1 LAEEPALALAWFV
14 AEPQAIDEIRRSY
27 SILGVPPTASPEH
40 IRQRYLRLAQEWHPD
55 KWSGDPLAQWRATE
69 KMKPL
74 NEAYARI
81 KDAPLLA
88 ARTAGAANVGPAS
101 SGDSSETRAGEF
113 VVVFASRPLASN
125 LLIAGWLGIGLG
137 LYAFGDSILALFG
150 VTVIRESGAR
160 LDDIRALSRHAPD
173 DTAYGWQ
180 SWIVSFGD
188 AAERVLALRALFGLI
203 VASAGLAILRRQSWA
218 RTVLATACGVAVV
231 SGVIGVRS
239 LLRGDWV
246 RHTSV
251 PLEAVLLAAVA
262 AYILRL
268 LLSGRRHRSFY

>member
-1 LAEEPALALAWFV
+1 LQDDPRLVLAWFV

-27 SILGVPPTASPEH
+27 SILGVPPTASPEQ

-55 KWSGDPLAQWRATE
+55 KWSSDPLAQWRATE
-69 KMKPL
+69 KMKRL

-88 ARTAGAANVGPAS
+88 ERTAGASN
-101 SGDSSETRAGEF
+101 

-125 LLIAGWLGIGLG
+125 LLIAGWLGIALG
-137 LYAFGDSILALFG
+137 LYAFGDSILAVFG
-150 VTVIRESGAR
+150 VTLIRESGAR
-160 LDDIRALSRHAPD
+160 LDDIRALSRHAPG

-231 SGVIGVRS
+231 SGVIGLWS

-268 LLSGRRHRSFY
+268 LLTARRHRSFY